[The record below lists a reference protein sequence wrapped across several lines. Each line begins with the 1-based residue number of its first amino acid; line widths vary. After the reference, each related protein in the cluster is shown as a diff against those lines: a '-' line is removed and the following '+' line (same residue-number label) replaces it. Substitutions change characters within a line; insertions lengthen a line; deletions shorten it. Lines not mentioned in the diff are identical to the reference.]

1 MQEESKIS
9 KSHQYSK
16 GDKVIV
22 LGGIIDTNGLV
33 DSSVQIGIVE
43 EVGLSDLLL
52 DTSLTSISK
61 TYHVISKS
69 LCRPISIDSETLSK
83 SQPLNPRIGDMVF
96 FKGRVS
102 WRDTEVSAIAGVVYE
117 IAYAGGRPD
126 KVKVLVDTEMKE
138 LDYNSLLVLQRAPEQ
153 ADPTS

>member
-1 MQEESKIS
+1 
-9 KSHQYSK
+9 
-16 GDKVIV
+16 
-22 LGGIIDTNGLV
+22 
-33 DSSVQIGIVE
+33 
-43 EVGLSDLLL
+43 
-52 DTSLTSISK
+52 
-61 TYHVISKS
+61 
-69 LCRPISIDSETLSK
+69 
-83 SQPLNPRIGDMVF
+83 MVF